1 MQINIS
7 IQAVKINH
15 GVHGV
20 KRKAMAHVWHIKMQI
35 LIDFE
40 ANLDKLKAGNS

>member
-7 IQAVKINH
+7 IQAVKTNH
-15 GVHGV
+15 GMHGV
-20 KRKAMAHVWHIKMQI
+20 KRKAMAQVWHIKIQI

-40 ANLDKLKAGNS
+40 ANLVLS